1 MLLGL
6 MFFLVSER
14 MGVEAGPGFM
24 FDIGTLSEHVSWKS
38 CEIFRDENFS
48 LCHEVLILPMF
59 Y

>member
-38 CEIFRDENFS
+38 CEIFRDETF
-48 LCHEVLILPMF
+48 LCAMKS
-59 Y
+59 